1 MEIFGLSN
9 GCLPICTLSSF
20 SARVAW
26 IWDYC
31 RCTFVQS
38 PSLSALALCV
48 ISYPLCSEKHL
59 SHAPQ
64 EKTLQGWNL
73 VFGNCPVVSC
83 GSAWDE
89 RTNTFF
95 LKLTFINWRTKQHQ
109 EANFTKSIATF
120 FANSGS
126 LVMAAYK
133 QQAPRLHYILTTERE
148 LTQPILKAVVF
159 PLDHAE
165 LQSEGKDTET
175 IKWIK

>member
-31 RCTFVQS
+31 RCTLAQS

-109 EANFTKSIATF
+109 EANFTKSIATV

-133 QQAPRLHYILTTERE
+133 QQAPRLHYILTTGRKP
-148 LTQPILKAVVF
+148 TQPILKAVVF
-159 PLDHAE
+159 PLDDAE